1 MKIARSLRSIL
12 AVCLALSL
20 VAAACSKETVDP
32 GDPVAFCDLLRQ
44 GIGLGNSTDGLVDL
58 EAVAP
63 PEIRTQV
70 RELANSAR
78 SLDDIADTELEE
90 LFSAAF
96 DPEAI
101 EARAALNQYAIDQCG
116 SGIDTDGTTEAST
129 FENEIAARNDVQTYL
144 NDNFGSS
151 DWVDGIA
158 IEAIFAFGVLDSVEA
173 QFKRAPKNT
182 DESLEACNALSVYLY
197 ALQSGSGSVS
207 VNHGDDVLASRT
219 DPEGL
224 CIQP

>member
-1 MKIARSLRSIL
+1 MKIARGLRSIL
-12 AVCLALSL
+12 TVCLALSL
-20 VAAACSKETVDP
+20 VTAACSKETVDP

-63 PEIRTQV
+63 PEIQTQV

-90 LFSAAF
+90 LFAAAF

-101 EARAALNQYAIDQCG
+101 EARAALNQYAVDQCG
-116 SGIDTDGTTEAST
+116 SGIDTDGTTQAST
-129 FENEIAARNDVQTYL
+129 FENEIAARNDLQTYL
-144 NDNFGSS
+144 NDNFGNSA
-151 DWVDGIA
+151 WVDGIA

-173 QFKRAPKNT
+173 QFKRVPKNT
-182 DESLEACNALSVYLY
+182 DESLEACSALSVYLY
-197 ALQSGSGSVS
+197 ELQSGSGSVS